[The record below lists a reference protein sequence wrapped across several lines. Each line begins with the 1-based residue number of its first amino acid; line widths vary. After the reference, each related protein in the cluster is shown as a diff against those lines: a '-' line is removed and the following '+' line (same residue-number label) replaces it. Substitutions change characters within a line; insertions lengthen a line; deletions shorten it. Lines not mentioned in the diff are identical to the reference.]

1 MKFDDFAAKKLLEH
15 SHAASHLTDREKQL
29 IGLAVSL
36 TRGCVHC
43 SGERLRQALESGIPN
58 DAVIQA
64 IDIAAA
70 VNASVT
76 TTIALQG
83 FEKEE
88 SPESSLPERQ
98 NPAKSGN
105 RYE

>member
-1 MKFDDFAAKKLLEH
+1 MKFDDFAAKTLLD
-15 SHAASHLTDREKQL
+15 HAHTPDHLSEREKQL

-43 SGERLRQALESGIPN
+43 TGGRMRRALESGIPQ
-58 DAVIQA
+58 DALLQA

-76 TTIALQG
+76 TAVALQA
-83 FEKEE
+83 FEKED
-88 SPESSLPERQ
+88 L
-98 NPAKSGN
+98 A
-105 RYE
+105 

>member
-1 MKFDDFAAKKLLEH
+1 MKFDDFAAGKLLDH
-15 SHAASHLTDREKQL
+15 SHAADHLTEREKQL
-29 IGLAVSL
+29 IGLAVAL

-43 SGERLRQALESGIPN
+43 SGGRMRRALESGISQ

-70 VNASVT
+70 VNAGVT
-76 TTIALQG
+76 TAIAMQA

-88 SPESSLPERQ
+88 QSPMVDFKGKNAPRREE
-98 NPAKSGN
+98 
-105 RYE
+105 